1 MLPPTTQNKIMILGL
16 LLVLVSSPMA
26 LTWYINKHSHHDSF
40 PLGMQLPSLIVSTV
54 NGITFSFNYQGK
66 KHIVIFFTAE
76 CSSCQDEL
84 SNLKILYTQYKSK
97 IDFFAISLSRL
108 EITKM
113 FLSSQNF
120 PFPVFQWKRTA
131 LQDSMK
137 IVDVPTMFFLD
148 EQRIVRN
155 EYMGNRT
162 LKEDKA
168 LIQKFCEESVIQ
180 KE

>member
-16 LLVLVSSPMA
+16 LLVLASSPLA
-26 LTWYINKHSHHDSF
+26 LTWYINKHSHNDSF

-54 NGITFSFNYQGK
+54 
-66 KHIVIFFTAE
+66 
-76 CSSCQDEL
+76 L

-108 EITKM
+108 EITNM

-162 LKEDKA
+162 LKEDKT
-168 LIQKFCEESVIQ
+168 LIQNFCEESVLQ